1 MKSRERV
8 ATWSAVK
15 ASRGSGRP
23 GLQTG
28 ERRAPPPRNPERS
41 YGWRGGV
48 GNHPVSL
55 GATYAPGKACQQ
67 LIKAVG
73 GGEIV
78 RGKSLEAQEPV

>member
-1 MKSRERV
+1 M
-8 ATWSAVK
+8 
-15 ASRGSGRP
+15 
-23 GLQTG
+23 
-28 ERRAPPPRNPERS
+28 
-41 YGWRGGV
+41 

-78 RGKSLEAQEPV
+78 RGKSLEAREPV